1 MKKATKALQKKK
13 GREPLPTF
21 YFSMNTHECLTRDK
35 DTKLVPINK

>member
-21 YFSMNTHECLTRDK
+21 NFSMNTHAN
-35 DTKLVPINK
+35 V